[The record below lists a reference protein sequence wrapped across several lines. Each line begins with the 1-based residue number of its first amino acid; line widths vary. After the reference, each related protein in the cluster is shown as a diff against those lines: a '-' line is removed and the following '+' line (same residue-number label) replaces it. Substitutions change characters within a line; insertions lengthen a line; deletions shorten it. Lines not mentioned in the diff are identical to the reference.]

1 MSCELFARDSN
12 QLVSL
17 ILWSLITF
25 CITFFLTFQFHSQFN
40 QFRIYKFE
48 TEIIISELRTGGGYS
63 QYTWVKM
70 CGPLPK
76 SRMTIICDFPSL
88 IYDLTKSSIIRHD
101 P

>member
-1 MSCELFARDSN
+1 MPCELFARVSD

-25 CITFFLTFQFHSQFN
+25 CITFFFTFQFHFQFN

-63 QYTWVKM
+63 QNT
-70 CGPLPK
+70 
-76 SRMTIICDFPSL
+76 
-88 IYDLTKSSIIRHD
+88 
-101 P
+101 